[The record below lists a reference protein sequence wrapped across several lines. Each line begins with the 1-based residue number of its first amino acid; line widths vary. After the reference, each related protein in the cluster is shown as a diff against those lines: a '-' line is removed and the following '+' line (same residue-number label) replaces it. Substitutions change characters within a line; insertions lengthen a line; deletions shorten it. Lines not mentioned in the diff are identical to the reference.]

1 MLMEQERSGKRNM
14 SIDYR
19 SLGELIRGLFFM
31 LFGLFAIFAERL
43 HMGEFRVSQTVLNI
57 FGGVLI
63 AYGIF
68 RVYRGVKNSFFN
80 RN

>member
-43 HMGEFRVSQTVLNI
+43 GMGQFRVSQTVLYI

>member
-1 MLMEQERSGKRNM
+1 MEQERSGKRNM

-43 HMGEFRVSQTVLNI
+43 GMGQFRVSQTVLYI

>member
-1 MLMEQERSGKRNM
+1 MEQERSGKRNLGM
-14 SIDYR
+14 DYR
-19 SLGELIRGLFFM
+19 PLGELIRGLFFL

-43 HMGEFRVSQTVLNI
+43 GMGEFQVSQTVLNI
-57 FGGVLI
+57 FGGLLI

-68 RVYRGVKNSFFN
+68 RVYRGVKYTLFR

>member
-1 MLMEQERSGKRNM
+1 MENERSGKRNM

-43 HMGEFRVSQTVLNI
+43 GLGQFRVSQTVLNI
-57 FGGVLI
+57 FGGILI

-68 RVYRGVKNSFFN
+68 RVYRGVKNTFFN

>member
-1 MLMEQERSGKRNM
+1 MLMEHERSGKRNM

-43 HMGEFRVSQTVLNI
+43 GFGQFQVSQTVLTI

-68 RVYRGVKNSFFN
+68 RVYRGVKNAFFN

>member
-1 MLMEQERSGKRNM
+1 MEQERSGKRNM

-43 HMGEFRVSQTVLNI
+43 GMGQFRVSQTVLNI